1 MPLPC
6 NTTAEPERTAI
17 LEALLFLR
25 GEPLTVADL
34 SAHTGWTADTV
45 RDTAAALQR
54 LLLHEQHGITLLT
67 VAGGYQLATKKEL
80 HDRINWV
87 RSGTT
92 ELSAMALEVLSIIAF
107 KQPITRAEIE
117 KLRGVS
123 SGHIVSALLQQG
135 LIQDLGRKDTP
146 GRPIL
151 YGTSPY
157 FLECIGLNSLD
168 DLTILLREE
177 NFDADAAGAVQ
188 EEENGT
194 IAKSDE

>member
-1 MPLPC
+1 
-6 NTTAEPERTAI
+6 
-17 LEALLFLR
+17 
-25 GEPLTVADL
+25 
-34 SAHTGWTADTV
+34 
-45 RDTAAALQR
+45 
-54 LLLHEQHGITLLT
+54 
-67 VAGGYQLATKKEL
+67 
-80 HDRINWV
+80 
-87 RSGTT
+87 
-92 ELSAMALEVLSIIAF
+92 MALEVLSIIAF